1 MKSSFLEKFVSKK
14 KRLRRLKDRVLTYY
28 DKLPPDQR
36 TTDQDEVIRY
46 LKNNDIAVFP
56 YLFPEKYLDSDIELK
71 KDDAV
76 GLYYTHWE
84 GKKLYYKNGTNPRRA
99 RQYFNSLRLEQ
110 DTQSPHRYLTQAFDV
125 AEGEV
130 VIDIGAAEGNFS
142 LSIIEKAKAIY
153 LFETDSQWIKA
164 LQATFSP
171 WRDKITIVQRYV
183 SDETKDGCITLDD
196 YFDDDRTIHFMKAD
210 VEGAEGQVLRGAA
223 RTIAAQPNLKI
234 AICTYH
240 RQEDAENLD
249 NMLKA
254 MGFHNEFSDGF
265 MLYYYGRN
273 NVVREPFL
281 RKAVL
286 RATKST

>member
-1 MKSSFLEKFVSKK
+1 
-14 KRLRRLKDRVLTYY
+14 
-28 DKLPPDQR
+28 
-36 TTDQDEVIRY
+36 
-46 LKNNDIAVFP
+46 
-56 YLFPEKYLDSDIELK
+56 
-71 KDDAV
+71 
-76 GLYYTHWE
+76 
-84 GKKLYYKNGTNPRRA
+84 
-99 RQYFNSLRLEQ
+99 
-110 DTQSPHRYLTQAFDV
+110 
-125 AEGEV
+125 
-130 VIDIGAAEGNFS
+130 
-142 LSIIEKAKAIY
+142 
-153 LFETDSQWIKA
+153 
-164 LQATFSP
+164 
-171 WRDKITIVQRYV
+171 
-183 SDETKDGCITLDD
+183 
-196 YFDDDRTIHFMKAD
+196 MKAD
-210 VEGAEGQVLRGAA
+210 VEGAEGKVLRGAA